1 MTFGRLRT
9 GPTKGGLSQEQDL
22 PLSKSWNEGETPGAV
37 NVWMFPLGDLGGE
50 VMVNAR
56 GKQERGFEGG
66 GEARQSLWKVKLE
79 LTGRIVVY
87 LVL

>member
-1 MTFGRLRT
+1 
-9 GPTKGGLSQEQDL
+9 
-22 PLSKSWNEGETPGAV
+22 
-37 NVWMFPLGDLGGE
+37 MFPLGDLGGE